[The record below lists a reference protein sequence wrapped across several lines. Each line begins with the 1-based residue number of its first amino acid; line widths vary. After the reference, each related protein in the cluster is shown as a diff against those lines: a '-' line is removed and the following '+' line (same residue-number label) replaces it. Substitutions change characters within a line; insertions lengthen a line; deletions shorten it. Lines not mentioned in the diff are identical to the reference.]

1 MTELPYQTF
10 GSPNRVFIGAD
21 ANITVMRYGTA
32 DYPHTISVKDANQA
46 PVLELCLTTEAA
58 ATLADLLTNL
68 VDPDPTPWAARD
80 LAHLAAGP
88 DPLVVT

>member
-1 MTELPYQTF
+1 MSDLPYQTF

-46 PVLELCLTTEAA
+46 PVLELCLTAEAA
-58 ATLADLLTNL
+58 ATLADLLT
-68 VDPDPTPWAARD
+68 VPTDPNPTPWADLDMAR
-80 LAHLAAGP
+80 LGATG
-88 DPLVVT
+88 VVAFT

>member
-1 MTELPYQTF
+1 MSDLPYQTF

-46 PVLELCLTTEAA
+46 TVLELCLTAEAA
-58 ATLADLLTNL
+58 ATLADLLAVPT
-68 VDPDPTPWAARD
+68 DPTSTLTPEQ
-80 LAHLAAGP
+80 
-88 DPLVVT
+88 VTS